1 VVNFFIYGAEEGH
14 FSVPG
19 LIITGGLSKDIAT
32 AKLASFHGIVSS
44 MGRVLELEKVLLHE
58 ASDAVKHQASKG
70 DPSNK
75 PRL

>member
-19 LIITGGLSKDIAT
+19 LMITGGLSKDIAT

-44 MGRVLELEKVLLHE
+44 MGRVLELEKYFYMKL
-58 ASDAVKHQASKG
+58 
-70 DPSNK
+70 PM
-75 PRL
+75 P